1 MLTYSPT
8 SPIGSR
14 PYVTRVKPLPTSYK
28 RNNNRRPQKDQT
40 PLICITLFSLRGL
53 KSLLI
58 LVIVSEF
65 EKRDN
70 FAQNAMFYHFSTYH
84 HFKAVRAL
92 GFRLGLLAVWTF
104 YSTVPSGEPPK
115 RGIKWQ
121 FLITIDAGAAPPTPE
136 VGGAR

>member
-70 FAQNAMFYHFSTYH
+70 FAPFPKFGFKTLKSLWNHSSYELQIWHEHF
-84 HFKAVRAL
+84 FII
-92 GFRLGLLAVWTF
+92 LLH
-104 YSTVPSGEPPK
+104 
-115 RGIKWQ
+115 
-121 FLITIDAGAAPPTPE
+121 
-136 VGGAR
+136 